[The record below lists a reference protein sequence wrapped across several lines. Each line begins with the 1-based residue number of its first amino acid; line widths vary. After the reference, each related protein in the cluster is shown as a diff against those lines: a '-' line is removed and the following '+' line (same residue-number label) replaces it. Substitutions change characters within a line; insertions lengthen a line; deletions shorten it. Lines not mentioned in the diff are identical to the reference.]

1 MPVVDEQG
9 RVFGR
14 FNLVDSLLVALLIVA
29 LPAAYAARVLFRDPP
44 AQLTTISPKSADQ
57 GVDRLIELT
66 GENFRPYMRVS
77 FGPNQ
82 GANFKFKSVNEAEI
96 DLHEMAPGVYDVVLY
111 DIAQEQSRL
120 PQAFTILPSPL
131 PATRVT
137 LIGVFGNLDAER
149 VKMLKPGDV
158 IEGVGTIKA
167 IGAPLPAQMRIN
179 SNGLSVEIPV
189 DKAFMLP
196 AEVESPCDIGNQ
208 TGVPYCIANAT
219 SLQASVVMM
228 GRHGTGPLPFQID
241 QVRRIG
247 PLERLEVVAR
257 VVATPGIIQSIRKG
271 DVDHGQYANPL
282 AHGATVLEV
291 NNTRAY
297 NNDLLQADVTL
308 SLQVDRGSNGWIYTS
323 LPLRAGADLPLQ
335 TPRYQVSGR
344 ILSVRPEWTPPK

>member
-1 MPVVDEQG
+1 MAIVDAEGRLFGRWNVVDAVVV
-9 RVFGR
+9 VFVLG
-14 FNLVDSLLVALLIVA
+14 LIPLLYGAAMLFREPAPTLRSVEPSA
-29 LPAAYAARVLFRDPP
+29 LPAGPNQHV
-44 AQLTTISPKSADQ
+44 TIK
-57 GVDRLIELT
+57 

-149 VKMLKPGDV
+149 VKMFKPGDV
-158 IEGVGTIKA
+158 IEGVGTIRVV
-167 IGAPLPAQMRIN
+167 GQPMPAQMRVN
-179 SNGLSVEIPV
+179 SNGLTVEIPV

-196 AEVESPCDIGNQ
+196 AEVESPCEIGNQ

-247 PLERLEVVAR
+247 PLERVEAVVR
-257 VVATPGIIQSIRKG
+257 MVAPPGVIQNIRKG

-282 AHGATVLEV
+282 ANGATVLGV

-297 NNDLLQADVTL
+297 NAELLQADVTL
-308 SLQVDRGSNGWIYTS
+308 SVEVDRGSNGWIYTS
-323 LPLRAGADLPLQ
+323 LPLRAGGDFSLQ
-335 TPRYQVSGR
+335 TPRYQASGR
-344 ILSVRPEWTPPK
+344 VLSVRPDWTPPK